1 MNFTPFAAYLAK
13 PNAAPSTTPVNR
25 TRMRHDVVG
34 QFGKL
39 SVRLKLDMNHIGM
52 GRTHTGTPV
61 VMVQNGLHMVIA
73 NKQTGD
79 ILADFYLDPTR
90 KYHKATLKTPN

>member
-1 MNFTPFAAYLAK
+1 
-13 PNAAPSTTPVNR
+13 
-25 TRMRHDVVG
+25 MRHDVVG

-73 NKQTGD
+73 NKQTRD
-79 ILADFYLDPTR
+79 ILADFYLHPTR

>member
-1 MNFTPFAAYLAK
+1 
-13 PNAAPSTTPVNR
+13 
-25 TRMRHDVVG
+25 MRHDVVG